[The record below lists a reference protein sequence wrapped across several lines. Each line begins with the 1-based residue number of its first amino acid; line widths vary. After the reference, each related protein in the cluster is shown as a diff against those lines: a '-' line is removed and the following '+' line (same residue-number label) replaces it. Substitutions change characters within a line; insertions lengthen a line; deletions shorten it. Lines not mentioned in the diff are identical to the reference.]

1 MAQCFF
7 LLKQFEDVNIYLK
20 SIAPYLQGD
29 DKFNYNFGIS
39 QAANDNF
46 RGAEASFDA
55 VRSDAI
61 RSEFSYIAWRA
72 KTKIHC
78 GMIATVAP
86 LLDLPHRAVHRCRDS
101 ITVHCGARRT
111 DGFACRRAPE
121 HAAAE
126 GEGAEQ
132 ASRSWRGRPICRST
146 PRPSRTLCCR

>member
-78 GMIATVAP
+78 GMIDRCSAPRSPSPCRAP
-86 LLDLPHRAVHRCRDS
+86 LSRLHHRALRRS
-101 ITVHCGARRT
+101 SYRRLRMPART
-111 DGFACRRAPE
+111 
-121 HAAAE
+121 
-126 GEGAEQ
+126 
-132 ASRSWRGRPICRST
+132 
-146 PRPSRTLCCR
+146 